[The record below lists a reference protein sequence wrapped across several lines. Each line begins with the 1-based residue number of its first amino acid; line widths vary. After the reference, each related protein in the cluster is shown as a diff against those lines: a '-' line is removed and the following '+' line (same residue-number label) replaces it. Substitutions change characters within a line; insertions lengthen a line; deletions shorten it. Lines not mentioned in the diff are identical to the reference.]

1 MKILTIG
8 RDESCNIVLSDST
21 VSRRHAILKI
31 HATGKME
38 IISMGQN
45 GTFVNGVKLK
55 SDTAYPVTRKDVVS
69 FAHVRQLDWNQIP
82 DVQRYYRYGIMAVMI
97 LPGFRLLNVSRRR
110 RCFRKRRWHHRQ
122 R

>member
-45 GTFVNGVKLK
+45 GTFVNGVILI
-55 SDTAYPVTRKDVVS
+55 DYNLHIFFRFTRIIGYD
-69 FAHVRQLDWNQIP
+69 L
-82 DVQRYYRYGIMAVMI
+82 
-97 LPGFRLLNVSRRR
+97 
-110 RCFRKRRWHHRQ
+110 
-122 R
+122 

>member
-45 GTFVNGVKLK
+45 GTFVNGVK
-55 SDTAYPVTRKDVVS
+55 
-69 FAHVRQLDWNQIP
+69 
-82 DVQRYYRYGIMAVMI
+82 
-97 LPGFRLLNVSRRR
+97 
-110 RCFRKRRWHHRQ
+110 C
-122 R
+122 

>member
-82 DVQRYYRYGIMAVMI
+82 HYG
-97 LPGFRLLNVSRRR
+97 GNRSGGNHYSY
-110 RCFRKRRWHHRQ
+110 CCYTGYEG
-122 R
+122 